1 VVTIVVRKSGRS
13 PGMPPEINRD
23 GQLTLLSHQQLAKLK
38 IGPGLSPTRIQEKE
52 TASSTSGGVRK
63 APCSGGGMGQE
74 RLPGIDW
81 SK

>member
-1 VVTIVVRKSGRS
+1 
-13 PGMPPEINRD
+13 MPQKNNRD
-23 GQLTLLSHQQLAKLK
+23 EQPSLLSAQQLAKLEVE
-38 IGPGLSPTRIQEKE
+38 PRLPPTRMQEEE

-63 APCSGGGMGQE
+63 VPCSGCGMVQE